1 MCVKKCHRTE
11 LFVTHSQN
19 LIQISQ
25 CQCTNM
31 YDMHTIA
38 TVYARS
44 TIHQISADTAVKSQ
58 THIDAFVLFPETF
71 TIFPIFRSPFTILSH
86 NSSCAFNRFSIFKR
100 MDESFKM
107 HIQRR
112 NDTVALGKCIE
123 LRFVSSSHR

>member
-1 MCVKKCHRTE
+1 
-11 LFVTHSQN
+11 
-19 LIQISQ
+19 
-25 CQCTNM
+25 
-31 YDMHTIA
+31 MHEA
-38 TVYARS
+38 
-44 TIHQISADTAVKSQ
+44 IHQISADTAVKSQ
-58 THIDAFVLFPETF
+58 THVDAFVLFPKTF
-71 TIFPIFRSPFTILSH
+71 TIFPLFRSPLTIFSQ